1 MSTVQDGAL
10 DKQSQVLAFKI
21 KSADKIGG
29 ALESLKRYVG
39 AGFGAFEE
47 SDYLGYS
54 VNTLKLSQTSSAA
67 SEMAYC
73 NTGKHLLIS
82 IGAPSTLNKVLSR
95 MKDPSGPSIW
105 ENAQVQKLLA
115 AVPPNYGSATVADV
129 GSMISMIATAASTLE
144 AQNAGKK
151 KAAAQKKGPGKKAA
165 ADDTAAAS
173 GSMLDSSAIPP
184 KEVFQRYFGRMLGTQ
199 YSHPDAVQ
207 IHYLVI
213 PPEE

>member
-1 MSTVQDGAL
+1 
-10 DKQSQVLAFKI
+10 
-21 KSADKIGG
+21 
-29 ALESLKRYVG
+29 
-39 AGFGAFEE
+39 
-47 SDYLGYS
+47 
-54 VNTLKLSQTSSAA
+54 
-67 SEMAYC
+67 
-73 NTGKHLLIS
+73 
-82 IGAPSTLNKVLSR
+82 

-129 GSMISMIATAASTLE
+129 GSMISMVATAASTLE

-151 KAAAQKKGPGKKAA
+151 KEGAQKKGPGKKAA
-165 ADDTAAAS
+165 ADDAAAAS
-173 GSMLDSSAIPP
+173 SSMLDSSAIPP